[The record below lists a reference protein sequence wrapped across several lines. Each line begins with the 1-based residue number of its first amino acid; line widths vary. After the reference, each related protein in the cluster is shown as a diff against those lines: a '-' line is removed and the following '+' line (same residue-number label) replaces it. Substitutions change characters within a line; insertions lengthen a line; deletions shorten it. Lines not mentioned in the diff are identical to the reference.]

1 MWVWMGVLGLR
12 GSGVQRALCFSF
24 WEGVRTDIS
33 ASDAMDWIG
42 IPVAAS
48 SAERLLRE
56 REKGTEGR
64 PCCVGG
70 YLSIFAF
77 LLWWERRWCFG
88 GETGRRALAT
98 APQGRERLD
107 GFALGREW
115 AGWMAVERGYPTLIF
130 CHYEARV
137 TIVRQ
142 RPIFMIFLFW
152 GFEVRA
158 AYC

>member
-1 MWVWMGVLGLR
+1 MWMGVLGLR

-33 ASDAMDWIG
+33 ALDAMDWIG

-64 PCCVGG
+64 RCCVGG

-77 LLWWERRWCFG
+77 FCGGSGGGVLVVRLG
-88 GETGRRALAT
+88 GEHLLPRRKEGKDWMALRWAEN
-98 APQGRERLD
+98 GLD
-107 GFALGREW
+107 GWLLSADTQ
-115 AGWMAVERGYPTLIF
+115 P
-130 CHYEARV
+130 
-137 TIVRQ
+137 
-142 RPIFMIFLFW
+142 
-152 GFEVRA
+152 
-158 AYC
+158 